1 LRAGIWNITRRC
13 DGLSYVFELGT
24 DGPSRILVAIDNSE
38 TSLRAGAYAAGLARR
53 QGSRMV
59 CLFVGEI
66 SPLVSAMPAATGA
79 AIQMNHAIAE
89 QIRTMVNENAPR
101 LGLEVTFLERTGDPF
116 TEIVRVAD
124 ELRVDAVVVG
134 ASTSGGHRWVGSIAT
149 RLVKIARWPV
159 TVVP

>member
-1 LRAGIWNITRRC
+1 M
-13 DGLSYVFELGT
+13 FELGT
-24 DGPSRILVAIDNSE
+24 DGPSRILVAVDNSD

-53 QGSRMV
+53 QGSHII

-66 SPLVSAMPAATGA
+66 NPLVASMPAAAGA
-79 AIQMNHAIAE
+79 AVQMNHAIAE
-89 QIRTMVNENAPR
+89 QIRAEIKAQAPP
-101 LGLEVTFLERTGDPF
+101 LGLEVTFLERSGDPF

-124 ELRVDAVVVG
+124 ELRVDAVIVG
-134 ASTSGGHRWVGSIAT
+134 ASTSGGHRWMGSIAS

>member
-1 LRAGIWNITRRC
+1 M
-13 DGLSYVFELGT
+13 FELGT

-53 QGSRMV
+53 QGSRII
-59 CLFVGEI
+59 CLFVGEMN
-66 SPLVSAMPAATGA
+66 PLVSAMPAAAGA
-79 AIQMNHAIAE
+79 AVQMNHAIAE
-89 QIRTMVNENAPR
+89 QIRAEINAQAPR
-101 LGLEVTFLERTGDPF
+101 LGLQVTFLERSGDPF

-124 ELRVDAVVVG
+124 ELRVDAVIVG
-134 ASTSGGHRWVGSIAT
+134 ASTSGGHRWMGSIAS

>member
-1 LRAGIWNITRRC
+1 
-13 DGLSYVFELGT
+13 VFELGT

-53 QGSRMV
+53 QGSQMI

-66 SPLVSAMPAATGA
+66 SPLVASMPAAAGA
-79 AIQMNHAIAE
+79 AVQMNHAIAE
-89 QIRTMVNENAPR
+89 QIRAVVNENAPR
-101 LGLEVTFLERTGDPF
+101 LGVKVTFLERSGDPF
-116 TEIVRVAD
+116 HEIVRVAD

-134 ASTSGGHRWVGSIAT
+134 ASTSGSHRWVGSIAA

>member
-1 LRAGIWNITRRC
+1 M
-13 DGLSYVFELGT
+13 FELGT
-24 DGPSRILVAIDNSE
+24 DGPSRILVAIDNSD

-53 QGSRMV
+53 QGSHLI

-66 SPLVSAMPAATGA
+66 NPLVAAMPAAAGA
-79 AIQMNHAIAE
+79 AVQMNHAIAE
-89 QIRTMVNENAPR
+89 QIRAEIKAQAPR
-101 LGLEVTFLERTGDPF
+101 LGLEVTFLERSGDPF

-124 ELRVDAVVVG
+124 ELRVDAVIVG
-134 ASTSGGHRWVGSIAT
+134 ASTSGGHRWMGSIAS

>member
-1 LRAGIWNITRRC
+1 
-13 DGLSYVFELGT
+13 VFELGT

-53 QGSRMV
+53 QGSQMI

-66 SPLVSAMPAATGA
+66 SPLIASIPAAAGA
-79 AIQMNHAIAE
+79 AVQMNHSIAE
-89 QIRTMVNENAPR
+89 QIRAIVNENAPR
-101 LGLEVTFLERTGDPF
+101 IGVRVTFLERSGDPF
-116 TEIVRVAD
+116 HEIVRVAD

-134 ASTSGGHRWVGSIAT
+134 ASTKGGHRWVGSIAA